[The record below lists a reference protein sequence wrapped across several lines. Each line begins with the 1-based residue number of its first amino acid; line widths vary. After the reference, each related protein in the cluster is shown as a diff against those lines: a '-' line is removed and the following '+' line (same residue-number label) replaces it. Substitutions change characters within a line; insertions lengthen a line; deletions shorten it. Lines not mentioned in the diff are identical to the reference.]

1 MIGVTIHFLAN
12 TTARA
17 EGWEQASDNTLF
29 KIDDI
34 LAKGNRVRISGNLL

>member
-12 TTARA
+12 TTA

-29 KIDDI
+29 KMDDS
-34 LAKGNRVRISGNLL
+34 LAEGNRVRISGNLQ